1 MDLYTD
7 WPANTLVRCV
17 TSNAIIPTK
26 KARHQLELPKEM
38 KVEGN
43 ITSAPAYIF
52 VRADGEY
59 LYFIE
64 GKTRMEFKVPSS
76 NSGCYWPQ
84 KVHINGGKYGFA
96 VVMDT
101 NSDRSTVSVT
111 NSEKLYLYDWKE
123 GRLARKKD

>member
-17 TSNAIIPTK
+17 TSNTIIPTK
-26 KARHQLELPKEM
+26 KAPHQLELPKEM
-38 KVEGN
+38 KVTGN

-64 GKTRMEFKVPSS
+64 GKTRMEFKVPVG
-76 NSGCYWPQ
+76 NSGCYWAQ
-84 KVHINGGKYGFA
+84 KVHINGAKYGLA

-101 NSDRSTVSVT
+101 NSDRSMVSVT
-111 NSEKLYLYDWKE
+111 DSNKLYLYDWKE
-123 GRLARKKD
+123 ERLTPKKD